1 MTDKLVEVILW
12 LASICGGL
20 YAIYSFASIFSRP
33 FKESTQK
40 FEETLL
46 ATNRAIEGLQRL
58 VDKLSYALETS
69 NKDIESIHETIEDH
83 DGSIKSIITEIAIN
97 KAEIKNIYHKLKE
110 K

>member
-12 LASICGGL
+12 VASICGGL
-20 YAIYSFASIFSRP
+20 YTIYSFASVFSRP

-40 FEETLL
+40 FEETLQ

-58 VDKLSYALETS
+58 VDKLSYTLEAS
-69 NKDIESIHETIEDH
+69 NKDIENIHQTLEDH
-83 DGSIKSIITEIAIN
+83 DDSIKSIVTEVAIN